1 MDFTLPR
8 GSVITG
14 RVLDEFGEPVAD
26 VQVMPIRNQF
36 TAEGRRPMPS
46 GRISTS
52 NDIGEFRLFGLAPGQ
67 YYVSATVRG
76 ASFGTDTSEDR
87 SGYAP
92 TYYPGAPTIAD
103 AQPLTIGAGET
114 LSDIT
119 LMLVPTRTA
128 RVSGTA
134 VDAQGR
140 PLKQGS
146 VMATLESVGMM
157 MSGAG
162 GPIRPDGTFTVSGL
176 APGDYV
182 LRAMTPA
189 LAAGIQPEIVTAK
202 VTVNGEDVVGVRL
215 APMQP
220 ITVSGRLVVDPGA
233 AASLKPEAFRFIA
246 TPKTMRPMWMG
257 PARPGDA
264 VHGDLT
270 FQFQTYP
277 GEMIVVTAG
286 AQPGWMVKAIRL
298 NGTDVTD
305 GIDFKP
311 GQNVA
316 DLEVE
321 ITDRI
326 PEISGLVTNAKG
338 EPVTSYAAIFF
349 PQDEERGKAPGRGR
363 SGMVRPDQDGR
374 FKLRTLRP
382 GNYYVAA
389 VEAVENGQWMDP
401 EYLETLRARATR
413 ISLGEGETKSIGLK
427 LLTVP

>member
-1 MDFTLPR
+1 
-8 GSVITG
+8 
-14 RVLDEFGEPVAD
+14 
-26 VQVMPIRNQF
+26 
-36 TAEGRRPMPS
+36 
-46 GRISTS
+46 
-52 NDIGEFRLFGLAPGQ
+52 
-67 YYVSATVRG
+67 
-76 ASFGTDTSEDR
+76 
-87 SGYAP
+87 
-92 TYYPGAPTIAD
+92 
-103 AQPLTIGAGET
+103 
-114 LSDIT
+114 
-119 LMLVPTRTA
+119 
-128 RVSGTA
+128 
-134 VDAQGR
+134 
-140 PLKQGS
+140 
-146 VMATLESVGMM
+146 
-157 MSGAG
+157 
-162 GPIRPDGTFTVSGL
+162 
-176 APGDYV
+176 
-182 LRAMTPA
+182 
-189 LAAGIQPEIVTAK
+189 
-202 VTVNGEDVVGVRL
+202 
-215 APMQP
+215 MQP

-413 ISLGEGETKSIGLK
+413 ISLGEGETKSIDLK